1 MKPSSLTWLAFLA
14 GATVMASEMMASRL
28 VAPYFGSSMP
38 VWGALL
44 SLVLGGL
51 LVGAHLGGR
60 LADPSGRLEPL
71 RKALCLA
78 ALFLALLPFLAQ
90 ALLPDATT
98 AVMMGRPLEAM
109 GRVTL
114 VVMVAVPPLM
124 ALGAVGPFLWKVG
137 GMEDVEEEPARGFSA
152 SMLGSLAGALL
163 AAFVVLPWL
172 GTTHAM
178 ACFAGALGLA
188 AAKGLGW
195 PWRLVAVGVPVV
207 ALLVAGLPSTKE
219 ARARELDEP
228 PRTPI
233 HVLESPL
240 GLHGGDI
247 AVRLLEQQGVSSSH
261 RLTLATPRPAR
272 PSTGTRP

>member
-1 MKPSSLTWLAFLA
+1 MLTMERALLMRPVPMKPSSLTWLAFLA

-38 VWGALL
+38 VWVALI

-51 LVGAHLGGR
+51 TVGAHLGGR

-78 ALFLALLPFLAQ
+78 ALFLAILPFLAQ

-114 VVMVAVPPLM
+114 VVLVAVPPLM

-137 GMEDVEEEPARGFSA
+137 GLEDVEVEPERGFSA

-188 AAKGLGW
+188 AAKGLAW
-195 PWRLVAVGVPVV
+195 PWRLAAVGVPVL
-207 ALLVAGLPSTKE
+207 ALLVAGFPSTQK
-219 ARARELDEP
+219 ARRAQEVNEP
-228 PRTPI
+228 TNPRMSHSYRLSVAIQGT
-233 HVLESPL
+233 S
-240 GLHGGDI
+240 LHAPG
-247 AVRLLEQQGVSSSH
+247 A
-261 RLTLATPRPAR
+261 PP
-272 PSTGTRP
+272 